1 LWDLLLLDHL
11 LLLLAELLQQLFW
24 GLDAWRLLGCLD
36 GLSGVL
42 GFRLALGLVLVL
54 VVGVFVGGVAV
65 VRGFFGDGVLLL
77 NLERG

>member
-1 LWDLLLLDHL
+1 VGLAVVWITCC
-11 LLLLAELLQQLFW
+11 LLLAELLQQLFW

-42 GFRLALGLVLVL
+42 GSGWPSVWSWFWLSAF
-54 VVGVFVGGVAV
+54 FVGGVAV